1 MIIIINPPFP
11 NKKST
16 HYQLFEHHT
25 YPNPALTIF
34 AGLFHKEGIPYLC
47 IDAKLDDMQFQDVLL
62 TIKEKLNGKP
72 PTILGIT
79 NSNTTLIQYDMDFI
93 NLLKNNYPEV
103 PLVIG
108 GPHVSAL
115 PEQTLGECKGIDIV
129 CKYEGAETILELYD
143 FYSTRSHINSLKDIK
158 GIIYRDRES
167 GIIIGNPPRDKK
179 KMDTFALGRP
189 RWEDFSMADTYYVF
203 TAMGCPYECS
213 YCFNITNRRFSV
225 KPIDYV
231 IEELHLL
238 ISRGMKHFYFADA
251 TFAVNK
257 KNTKEL
263 LKRIIDEGIA
273 DKVTWDCMTRVD
285 VFEEELV
292 GLMKRAGCAAIAL
305 GLESGSNKVLERA
318 HKHTNTKQ
326 IQEAVK
332 IIKKYDIVCRGFLIF
347 GHIGE
352 TKEDMKET
360 IKLIVKVNPDEIA
373 VGVMTPWP
381 GTEVYE
387 LALRKEE
394 GLELITHDYKLY
406 DKYFGSAMVNRNI
419 SLQELNSLR
428 NEIYIRLYLQ
438 NKRYVD
444 FLKFIWAGRKPI
456 SRKVSALFIQKFTR
470 KKHEIVCTH
479 PDQ

>member
-16 HYQLFEHHT
+16 HYQLYEHHT

-34 AGLFHKEGIPYLC
+34 AGLFHKESIPYLC
-47 IDAKLDDMQFQDVLL
+47 IDAKLDDLEFNDILRK
-62 TIKEKLNGKP
+62 IEKKLNGTL
-72 PTILGIT
+72 PTLLGIT

-93 NLLKNNYPEV
+93 NKLKNKYPEV
-103 PLVIG
+103 PLLIG
-108 GPHVSAL
+108 GPHASAL
-115 PEQTLGECKGIDIV
+115 PEQTLQECEGIDVV

-143 FYSTRSHINSLKDIK
+143 YYTAKSHVNSLADIK
-158 GIIYRDRES
+158 GIVYRDNDS
-167 GIIIGNPPRDKK
+167 GTIISNPPRDTK
-179 KMDTFALGRP
+179 KMDTLALGRP
-189 RWEDFSMADTYYVF
+189 RWEDFSKADTYYIF

-213 YCFNITNRRFSV
+213 YCFNLTNRKFSV

-238 ISRGMKHFYFADA
+238 IDRGMKQFYFADA

-257 KNTKEL
+257 KNTKEIL
-263 LKRIIDEGIA
+263 QRMIDEGIA
-273 DKVTWDCMTRVD
+273 DKVSWDCMTRVD
-285 VFEEELV
+285 VLEEELV
-292 GLMKRAGCAAIAL
+292 SLMKKAGCAAIAL

-326 IQEAVK
+326 IQDAVR
-332 IIKKYDIVCRGFLIF
+332 IIKKYGILCRGFLIF

-360 IKLIVKVNPDEIA
+360 TKLIVKVNPDEIA

-406 DKYFGSAMVNRNI
+406 DKYFGSAMINHNI
-419 SLQELNSLR
+419 SLQELNSIR
-428 NEIYIRLYLQ
+428 NEIYLRLYLQ

-444 FLKFIWAGRKPI
+444 FLKFVWAGRKPI
-456 SRKVSALFIQKFTR
+456 SRKVLSLF
-470 KKHEIVCTH
+470 TH
-479 PDQ
+479 KLFGKELEVA